1 MPRDYLDPKQPM
13 GIEPAAD
20 RNIERIT
27 TCCLDASPKMSFF
40 MGKGRLGGAWWFIWI
55 GMATFVPSIS
65 LPVLADE
72 TLAAYRASMI
82 LTLAVGVFVAL
93 NLLFWSVPVWKK
105 NYPIRFSRSTRKVY
119 CHWYGKTY
127 IEDWDSIKAYL
138 KIQTDFNAKGAPS
151 QVPQIHIEFHKENG
165 TVFTNPLLGL
175 TGFGIGLSIE
185 DKAAA
190 AWEYIRRYMEE
201 GPDDLPEPDLRVH
214 KALAFDE
221 LLPENNPFPILKSER
236 KWVWPFEIGLFF
248 PLRCVWFL
256 ITYPTEVLY
265 YLLDKKVKMN
275 PFPAEMDEPCRC
287 ENEKVIW
294 HPKMRLEKQH
304 GTARPTKQRIP
315 IIR

>member
-1 MPRDYLDPKQPM
+1 MTREYLDPKQSI
-13 GIEPAAD
+13 GVEPAAD

-40 MGKGRLGGAWWFIWI
+40 MGKGRLGGAWWMIWMSLAFGGLGIPFGFYI
-55 GMATFVPSIS
+55 GRPFDGLLYSIIVGG
-65 LPVLADE
+65 LLGANVLWP
-72 TLAAYRASMI
+72 I
-82 LTLAVGVFVAL
+82 H
-93 NLLFWSVPVWKK
+93 VWKK
-105 NYPIRFSRSTRKVY
+105 WYPIRFSRKTRKVY

-127 IEDWDSIKAYL
+127 IEDWDNIKAYL
-138 KIQTDFNAKGAPS
+138 KIQTDFNAQGAPD
-151 QVPQIHIEFHKENG
+151 QVPQIHIEFHKDNG

-201 GPDDLPEPDLRVH
+201 GPDQLPEPDLRVH

-248 PLRCVWFL
+248 PIRCIWFL

-275 PFPAEMDEPCRC
+275 PFPAEMDEPCQC

-294 HPKMRLEKQH
+294 HPKMRLERRSGTTKQ
-304 GTARPTKQRIP
+304 PKQRIP

>member
-1 MPRDYLDPKQPM
+1 MTREYLDPKQSI
-13 GIEPAAD
+13 GVEPAAD
-20 RNIERIT
+20 RNVERIS

-40 MGKGRLGGAWWFIWI
+40 LGKGRLGGAWWMIWM
-55 GMATFVPSIS
+55 GMMGI
-65 LPVLADE
+65 VLAFPMSFYDGDLE
-72 TLAAYRASMI
+72 TGIPAY
-82 LTLAVGVFVAL
+82 LTVCAMVIPTFGLS
-93 NLLFWSVPVWKK
+93 LLWPIHVWKK
-105 NYPIRFSRSTRKVY
+105 WHPIRFSRKTRKVY

-127 IEDWDSIKAYL
+127 SEDWDSIKAYL
-138 KIQTDFNAKGAPS
+138 KIQTDFNAQGAPD
-151 QVPQIHIEFHKENG
+151 QVPQIHIEFHKEDG
-165 TVFTNPLLGL
+165 SVFTNPLIGL

-201 GPDDLPEPDLRVH
+201 GPDQLPEPDLRVH
-214 KALAFDE
+214 KALSFDE
-221 LLPENNPFPILKSER
+221 LLPENNPFPILRSER

-248 PLRCVWFL
+248 PLRCIWFL

-275 PFPAEMDEPCRC
+275 PFPAEMDEPCQC

-294 HPKMRLEKQH
+294 HPKMRLERRS
-304 GTARPTKQRIP
+304 GTAKQPKQRIP